1 MSRLLKLAFLGG
13 IGYALWKLLSD
24 GFPYTPREPAPAPV
38 SPTAPAPPADTK
50 PAASSSNG
58 GSSSSAPSK
67 AELYERAKELGIEG
81 RSKMSKQQL
90 ERAISD
96 AS

>member
-24 GFPYTPREPAPAPV
+24 GFPYTPREPAATPVRPSSPAP
-38 SPTAPAPPADTK
+38 AADTK
-50 PAASSSNG
+50 QAASSSNG
-58 GSSSSAPSK
+58 GSTSGTPSK

-90 ERAISD
+90 ERAIGE

>member
-1 MSRLLKLAFLGG
+1 MSRLLKLACLGA

-24 GFPYTPREPAPAPV
+24 GFPYTPRGEPAPAP
-38 SPTAPAPPADTK
+38 
-50 PAASSSNG
+50 PAATESAATSSNG
-58 GSSSSAPSK
+58 GSSSSSPSK

-81 RSKMSKQQL
+81 RSKMSKRQL
-90 ERAISD
+90 ERAIGE

>member
-1 MSRLLKLAFLGG
+1 MSRLLKLAVLGG
-13 IGYALWKLLSD
+13 IGYALWKLLND
-24 GFPYTPREPAPAPV
+24 EGADKVQPATPVP
-38 SPTAPAPPADTK
+38 PTAAAPPA
-50 PAASSSNG
+50 SNG
-58 GSSSSAPSK
+58 GSSSGAPSK

-90 ERAISD
+90 ERAISE